1 MPTRALQ
8 GSAQALQRSIS
19 FAMLVAASTSSP
31 SSSAPVAAA
40 AGPLARRASTRPA
53 RACATPARRPPA
65 RCLPTPPCPPT
76 PRLEATCNPQPTAP
90 CRLSFLTGVVLV
102 VGGHTEL
109 HRRLG
114 EPAARKVQD
123 ALQLL
128 QGRKR
133 RQQLATLVGSSR
145 RQANQAWVKGTAAA
159 KLGGTC
165 RAARDQ
171 GLRWPGPGANGAHA
185 ACSSAPGVTWGSAPL
200 PLPRLV
206 VEKVIERPHGAL
218 LSKRVRLHVAL
229 VAAQGAQEQ
238 AVDGGRA

>member
-145 RQANQAWVKGTAAA
+145 RQANQAWVKGDSSGQAGRHMPCGAGSGAAVA
-159 KLGGTC
+159 RARRKRCARRVQQCPRRDLGLGPPSPPSPCC
-165 RAARDQ
+165 RKS
-171 GLRWPGPGANGAHA
+171 N
-185 ACSSAPGVTWGSAPL
+185 
-200 PLPRLV
+200 
-206 VEKVIERPHGAL
+206 
-218 LSKRVRLHVAL
+218 
-229 VAAQGAQEQ
+229 
-238 AVDGGRA
+238 